1 MKIDKSKLINTV
13 KKVTA
18 VTTAAILINAMLLIT
33 QDTYSWFVSKA
44 QSNAIVRAAETDDLL
59 DKLEIV
65 DEEDHH
71 HDLINDID
79 DETILNPKYILAQG
93 KDDTVYTIYFE
104 LSESINEFIL
114 HINPLYVNN
123 QGEEQAYLNVSL
135 DPDEYN
141 DIKAALAGNQNKPDE
156 EPIKGTIT
164 VKYLNNFINKTVN
177 VAFDRS
183 FLLDRDRETV
193 LYLESKE
200 AEIETLQIDLE
211 KLTEEH
217 TKLLEIN
224 EGLVLDLEK
233 SKEDLAKSKEAL
245 ENKIRDLSDEIS
257 AYSSKVKELEDSRV
271 EEQPIEPVTTEPVQE
286 RPVEPEDNVPVAE
299 PPTEPMNNE
308 SVAEQPT
315 ESENNIPREQQPTE
329 SAGSTPIEE
338 QPIEPVD
345 DAPVAEQPTEPMDNK
360 PAEEQPTEP
369 EDNAPV
375 EQQPIET
382 LDNKPIEEQIIEPEK
397 VDLPI
402 DEPEEEVEEVNE
414 ENSEE
419 PQIEQLS
426 DNI

>member
-1 MKIDKSKLINTV
+1 MRIDKSKLLKTV
-13 KKVTA
+13 KKITA
-18 VTTAAILINAMLLIT
+18 VTAAAILVNAMMLVTL
-33 QDTYSWFVSKA
+33 DTYSWFVSKA

-59 DKLEIV
+59 DILEIV
-65 DEEDHH
+65 DVDDNH

-123 QGEEQAYLNVSL
+123 QGEEQAYLNISL

-164 VKYLNNFINKTVN
+164 VKYLNNYINKTVN

-183 FLLDRDRETV
+183 FLLARDRETV
-193 LYLESKE
+193 QYLESKE
-200 AEIETLQIDLE
+200 AEIETLQMDLA
-211 KLTEEH
+211 KLNEEH
-217 TKLLEIN
+217 IRLLEIN
-224 EGLVLDLEK
+224 KGLELDLVK
-233 SKEDLAKSKEAL
+233 SKKAL
-245 ENKIRDLSDEIS
+245 EDQISDLNNEIS

-271 EEQPIEPVTTEPVQE
+271 EEQPMEPVATEPVQAQ
-286 RPVEPEDNVPVAE
+286 PVETEDRVPVE
-299 PPTEPMNNE
+299 GQPTEAMNNE
-308 SVAEQPT
+308 PVVEQPT
-315 ESENNIPREQQPTE
+315 ESESNMPIEQQPTE
-329 SAGSTPIEE
+329 SVGSTPAEE
-338 QPIEPVD
+338 QAIEPED
-345 DAPVAEQPTEPMDNK
+345 NTAAEEPQTESTDNNS
-360 PAEEQPTEP
+360 AEEQPTEP
-369 EDNAPV
+369 EDTAPV
-375 EQQPIET
+375 EQQPAEP
-382 LDNKPIEEQIIEPEK
+382 LDNKPIEEAIIEPEK